1 MRINKGVIVAMNLDQ
16 PTTDLSWWVVQT
28 KPQGESLAI
37 KHLHEQKLTTYC
49 PMYQK
54 ETIRGRQVK
63 VTTAPLFARYIFVLA
78 DQAAQQTAQTIR
90 STRGVS
96 QLIKVGEQPTLVKA
110 SIIEEIKALETEHLN
125 QTKHYFKV
133 NDEVLITSGLYYGL
147 EAIYQMN
154 DGLERAV
161 VLLNLLQR
169 DTQLT
174 LDKTQLRKSSSSA
187 L

>member
-1 MRINKGVIVAMNLDQ
+1 MDHNKN
-16 PTTDLSWWVVQT
+16 TTGQHWWVVQT
-28 KPQGESLAI
+28 KPQGEALAI
-37 KHLHEQKLTTYC
+37 EHLHEQKLTTYC

-54 ETIRGRQVK
+54 ETIRGRQMK
-63 VTTAPLFARYIFVLA
+63 VTTTALFARYVFVLA
-78 DQAAQQTAQTIR
+78 DQAAQQSVHTIR

-110 SIIEEIKALETEHLN
+110 SIIEVIKALETEHLN
-125 QTKHYFKV
+125 QTKHYFKE
-133 NDEVLITSGLYYGL
+133 NDEVLITSGLYQGM
-147 EAIYQMN
+147 EAIYQME

-161 VLLNLLQR
+161 VMLNLLQR

>member
-28 KPQGESLAI
+28 KPQGEALAI
-37 KHLHEQKLTTYC
+37 EHLHEQNFTTYC

-54 ETIRGRQVK
+54 ESVRGRQVK
-63 VTTAPLFARYIFVLA
+63 VTTTPLFARYVFVLA
-78 DQAAQQTAQTIR
+78 DQTAQQTVHTIR

-110 SIIEEIKALETEHLN
+110 SIIETIKALETEHLSQVKPHFTSN
-125 QTKHYFKV
+125 DKV
-133 NDEVLITSGLYYGL
+133 VISQGIYQGL
-147 EAIYQMN
+147 EVIYQM
-154 DGLERAV
+154 DEGLERAV
-161 VLLNLLQR
+161 VMLNLLQR

-174 LDKTQLRKSSSSA
+174 LDKTQLKKSSSFA

>member
-1 MRINKGVIVAMNLDQ
+1 MNLDQ

-28 KPQGESLAI
+28 KPQGEALAI
-37 KHLHEQKLTTYC
+37 EHLREQNFATYC

-54 ETIRGRQVK
+54 ESIRGRQLK
-63 VTTAPLFARYIFVLA
+63 VTTTPLFARYVFVLA
-78 DQAAQQTAQTIR
+78 DQAAQQTVHTIR

-125 QTKHYFKV
+125 QVAPHFTSNDKV
-133 NDEVLITSGLYYGL
+133 VISQGIYHGL
-147 EAIYQMN
+147 EAIYQMD

-161 VLLNLLQR
+161 VMLNLLQR

-174 LDKTQLRKSSSSA
+174 LNKTQLKKNS
-187 L
+187 

>member
-1 MRINKGVIVAMNLDQ
+1 MDHDKNSTDQ
-16 PTTDLSWWVVQT
+16 HWWVVQT

-37 KHLHEQKLTTYC
+37 EHLHEQNFTTYC

-63 VTTAPLFARYIFVLA
+63 VTTTPLFARYVFVLA
-78 DQAAQQTAQTIR
+78 DQAALQTVHTIR

-110 SIIEEIKALETEHLN
+110 SIIEAIKALETAHLN
-125 QTKHYFKV
+125 QVKPHFTSNDKV
-133 NDEVLITSGLYYGL
+133 IISQGLYQGL
-147 EAIYQMN
+147 EAIYQMD

-161 VLLNLLQR
+161 VMLNLLQR

-174 LDKTQLRKSSSSA
+174 LNKTQLKKK

>member
-1 MRINKGVIVAMNLDQ
+1 MNLDQ
-16 PTTDLSWWVVQT
+16 LATDLNWWVVQT
-28 KPQGESLAI
+28 KPHGEVLAI
-37 KHLHEQKLTTYC
+37 EHLHEQKITTYC

-63 VTTAPLFARYIFVLA
+63 VTTTPLFARYVFVLA
-78 DQAAQQTAQTIR
+78 DQAAQQTVHTIR
-90 STRGVS
+90 STRGMS

-110 SIIEEIKALETEHLN
+110 SIIEAIKALETEHLDQVKQHFTSN
-125 QTKHYFKV
+125 DKV
-133 NDEVLITSGLYYGL
+133 VISQGLYQGL
-147 EAIYQMN
+147 EAIYKMD

-161 VLLNLLQR
+161 VMLNLLQR

-174 LDKTQLRKSSSSA
+174 LDKTQLKKSSSSA

>member
-1 MRINKGVIVAMNLDQ
+1 MNLDQ
-16 PTTDLSWWVVQT
+16 PTTELSWWVVQT
-28 KPQGESLAI
+28 KPQGEALAI
-37 KHLHEQKLTTYC
+37 EHLHEQKLTAYC

-54 ETIRGRQVK
+54 ETLRGRQVK
-63 VTTAPLFARYIFVLA
+63 VTTTPLFARYVFILA
-78 DQAAQQTAQTIR
+78 DQAAQQAVHTIR

-96 QLIKVGEQPTLVKA
+96 QLLKCGEQPTLVKA

-125 QTKHYFKV
+125 QTEHYFKS
-133 NDEVLITSGLYYGL
+133 NDEVLITSGLYQGL
-147 EAIYQMN
+147 EAIYQM
-154 DGLERAV
+154 DKGLERAV

>member
-1 MRINKGVIVAMNLDQ
+1 MNLDQ
-16 PTTDLSWWVVQT
+16 PTTELGWWVVQT
-28 KPQGESLAI
+28 KPQGEAPAI
-37 KHLHEQKLTTYC
+37 EHLHEQKLTTYC

-63 VTTAPLFARYIFVLA
+63 VITTPLFARYVFVLA
-78 DQAAQQTAQTIR
+78 DSAAQQTVHTIR

-110 SIIEEIKALETEHLN
+110 SIIAEIKALETENLN
-125 QTKHYFKV
+125 QVKPHFTSNDKV
-133 NDEVLITSGLYYGL
+133 VISYGIYQGL
-147 EAIYQMN
+147 EAIYKMD
-154 DGLERAV
+154 DGLERSV
-161 VLLNLLQR
+161 VMLNLLKR

-174 LDKTQLRKSSSSA
+174 LNKTQLKKK

>member
-1 MRINKGVIVAMNLDQ
+1 MNLDQ
-16 PTTDLSWWVVQT
+16 QTTELGWWVVQT
-28 KPQGESLAI
+28 KPQGEALAI
-37 KHLHEQKLTTYC
+37 EHLHEQKLTTYC

-54 ETIRGRQVK
+54 ESIRRRQLK
-63 VTTAPLFARYIFVLA
+63 VTTNPLFARYVFVLA
-78 DQAAQQTAQTIR
+78 NQAAQQTAHTIR

-110 SIIEEIKALETEHLN
+110 SLIDEIKALETSHLN
-125 QTKHYFKV
+125 QTEHYFKA
-133 NDEVLITSGLYYGL
+133 NDKVLITCGLYQGL
-147 EAIYQMN
+147 EAIYQMD

-161 VLLNLLQR
+161 VMLNLLQR

-174 LDKTQLRKSSSSA
+174 LDKRQLKKSSSSA